1 MKFKLPFIIAEIG
14 INHDGKFS
22 LAKKLIKMAKKGGA
36 DAVKFQLFDPNDLYL
51 KKSEN
56 FKTLKKFYL
65 NKKEIKKLRDY
76 SRKIN
81 IKFFCTAFSYEGVK
95 FLKKINIDAFKIASM
110 DNINHS
116 LIKKSLKINK
126 PVIISTGMLNLRNL
140 KKVLNK
146 YSKNKNIFF
155 LHCISNY
162 PNKDKDKGFEV
173 FRLFK
178 QYQKRNKAF
187 GFSDHSEGNDS
198 CKIAIAK
205 GAKIIEKHFTLK
217 KRNYFDH
224 SHSMDYEDLINLNTF
239 KNTYLKQTNFKN
251 YLNKRSDLLNQKLY
265 RRGIYAKK
273 TINSGTVLSFNDISY
288 VRPLNNQTYMD
299 LNEVIGKKI
308 KNKVLKNSQIIKKN
322 LIK

>member
-22 LAKKLIKMAKKGGA
+22 LAKKLVRMAKKGGA
-36 DAVKFQLFDPNDLYL
+36 DAVKFQLFDPEDLYL
-51 KKSEN
+51 KRSQN
-56 FKTLKKFYL
+56 FKILKKFYL
-65 NKKEIKKLRDY
+65 NKREIKKLRDY
-76 SRKIN
+76 SKKIN

-95 FLKKINIDAFKIASM
+95 FLKKINIDALKIASM

-116 LIKKSLKINK
+116 LIKKSLKTNK
-126 PVIISTGMLNLRNL
+126 PVIISTGMLNFRNL
-140 KKVLNK
+140 KKILSK

-162 PNKDKDKGFEV
+162 PNKDRDQGFEV

-178 QYQKRNKAF
+178 QYQKNKAF
-187 GFSDHSEGNDS
+187 GFSDHSEGNDA

-224 SHSMDYEDLINLNTF
+224 SHSMDYEDLRNLNTF
-239 KNTYLKQTNFKN
+239 KNLYFKQTHFKN
-251 YLNKRSDLLNQKLY
+251 YLNKRSDLLNQKLF

-273 TINSGTVLSFNDISY
+273 TIKSGMVLTNNDISY